1 VGLDSFRVGA
11 ESAFELND
19 NIRSVTAKNRLR
31 HKLPFSILN
40 LALRCAEDFGPR
52 RKEGFVQR
60 DGSRTVLRN
69 LGTMEDVA

>member
-1 VGLDSFRVGA
+1 VGLDSFGVRA

-19 NIRSVTAKNRLR
+19 STRSVTAKNKFP
-31 HKLPFSILN
+31 HKLSFSILN
-40 LALRCAEDFGPR
+40 LGLRFAKDFGPR

-69 LGTMEDVA
+69 LSTMEDVA